1 MAKRRPYD
9 EGTCFAIPLVGGGYA
24 LGVVARARPR
34 RAGKILFAY
43 FFGPKSVDVPT
54 LADVSGLVTEEAI
67 TNALIGDLY
76 LIEGSWP
83 ILGSL
88 PDWKREE
95 WPIPLFLHR
104 ESLTDRVWRVRY
116 ADDDPSEL
124 PVWEPATPE
133 DEGLAQ
139 AKLWGLDLVEIR
151 LTELLAD

>member
-1 MAKRRPYD
+1 MARRRPYD

-43 FFGPKSVDVPT
+43 FFGPKFAAVPT
-54 LADVSGLVTEEAI
+54 LADVSALVPEKAL

-88 PDWKREE
+88 PDWKRVE
-95 WPIPLFLHR
+95 WPMPLFLHR
-104 ESLTDRVWRVRY
+104 ESQTDRVWRVRY
-116 ADDDPSEL
+116 ADDDPSKL

-133 DEGLAQ
+133 DEGLAE
-139 AKLWGLDLVEIR
+139 AKLWGSDLVEIR
-151 LTELLAD
+151 LTELLVD